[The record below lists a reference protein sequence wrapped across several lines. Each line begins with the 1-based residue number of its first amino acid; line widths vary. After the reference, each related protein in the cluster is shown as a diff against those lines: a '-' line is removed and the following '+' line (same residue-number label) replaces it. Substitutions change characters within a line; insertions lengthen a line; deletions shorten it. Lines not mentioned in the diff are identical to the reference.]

1 MLRNRRGTGP
11 RRPRRGSA
19 LMLVL
24 IFTFALAALA
34 LSAVFLTG
42 TASAVTRSF
51 NREQDLRYSAEA
63 ALGFGKS
70 QLNANPLMLP
80 DTGYREIPVGT
91 GTITG
96 ADGLPVAGVTVRLW
110 AGQTGA
116 PSTGRFATL
125 VAEARDAGGARVA
138 RRLEMTQESFAK
150 FAYFSNSETSG
161 GYTIWFTG
169 GDILFGPV
177 WSNDQI
183 NLTTASGIRP
193 IFRDSVGTAR
203 TLNVAANGQFDRGYL
218 ENQRPIPMPNTA
230 RMNIYPGLAA
240 GAQLSLTAPTTGA
253 ASGVERRIE
262 FVWVDLDADG
272 LPQDDNEGFV
282 RVYTATGTNR
292 SDWLRGD
299 WVNTG
304 IASMRNCGDWHV
316 ISGQPKFFPGAAHLQ
331 PWFRNLVTTL
341 GPTTTA
347 QVDSEVR
354 NPTNGG
360 SGMTNGSR
368 VIMSHPGARCFLG
381 GDPHLAAIEQ
391 NVAIGG
397 DSTTFTP
404 VGLEGSW
411 LAYTGAINPQLLALR
426 PYDAQ
431 YLIPISRALNPGF
444 RGVISVAGT
453 VGISGKLR
461 GRVTVHSTRNVVML
475 DDLTYMTN
483 PGSGQCVDMLG
494 VVAEQNIV
502 IADNAL
508 LQPADIDPTGTT
520 VWKVL
525 DDSPDAWVDGVVM
538 TLNTS
543 WTVENYSGG
552 PTSALACAGV
562 TRGRG
567 CLYMTGSLIQANR
580 GPVGTSSG
588 SGFLKRYSYDRCALT
603 NPPPYFPTTGR
614 YADNRYYE
622 HDPARLNVA
631 ALFAMLQ
638 PAY

>member
-1 MLRNRRGTGP
+1 MRNSHRTSA
-11 RRPRRGSA
+11 RRGSA

-51 NREQDLRYSAEA
+51 NREQDLRYAAEA

-70 QLNANPLMLP
+70 QLNANPLVLP
-80 DTGYREIPVGT
+80 DTGYREIPVGN
-91 GTITG
+91 GTLMG
-96 ADGLPVAGVTVRLW
+96 ADGLPVSGVTVRLW
-110 AGQTGA
+110 AGPTGS

-125 VAEARDAGGARVA
+125 LAESRDMGGARVV

-150 FAYFSNSETSG
+150 FAYFSNSETNSG
-161 GYTIWFTG
+161 SIIWFTG

-183 NLTTASGIRP
+183 NLQAGAGGTLP
-193 IFRDSVGTAR
+193 IFRDSVSTAR
-203 TLNVAANGQFDRGYL
+203 TINVPARGQFDRGYL
-218 ENQRPIPMPNTA
+218 ENQRPIPLPNTS
-230 RMNIYPGLAA
+230 RMSIYAPLAA
-240 GAQLSLTAPTTGA
+240 PAQLSLTAPTSGN
-253 ASGVERRIE
+253 ASTVERRIE
-262 FVWVDLDADG
+262 FVWVDLDGDG
-272 LPQDDNEGFV
+272 VSQDDDEGFV
-282 RVYTATGTNR
+282 RVYTATGSNR

-316 ISGQPKFFPGAAHLQ
+316 INGEPKFFPGAAHVQ

-354 NPTNGG
+354 NPGNGG
-360 SGMTNGSR
+360 SGLANGSR

-381 GDPHLAAIEQ
+381 GDPHLAAIERTG
-391 NVAIGG
+391 AIAG

-404 VGLEGSW
+404 AGLQGSW
-411 LAYTGAINPQLLALR
+411 LAYTGPLNPQLVARR

-431 YLIPISRALNPGF
+431 YLIPISKTLNPGF
-444 RGVISVAGT
+444 RGVISVNGT
-453 VGISGKLR
+453 IGISGELR
-461 GRVTVHSTRNVVML
+461 GRVTVHTTRNIVIL

-494 VVAEQNIV
+494 IVAEQNIY
-502 IADNAL
+502 IADNGL
-508 LQPADIDPTGTT
+508 LTPQDIDPTSTT
-520 VWKVL
+520 VWRVT
-525 DDSPDAWVDGVVM
+525 DDSPDAWIDGVVM

-543 WTVENYSGG
+543 WTVENYSTG
-552 PTSALACAGV
+552 PTNALACAGV

-567 CLYMTGSLIQANR
+567 CLYLTGSLIQANR
-580 GPVGTSSG
+580 GAVGTG
-588 SGFLKRYSYDRCALT
+588 TGTGFLKRYSYDRCALT

-622 HDPARLNVA
+622 HDPARLDVA
-631 ALFAMLQ
+631 TIFQMLA